1 MSQVEIP
8 GWLSI
13 LAMVLG
19 SGCAVW
25 MVRGFWA
32 NRLKSTD
39 APSDFRQDY
48 RALLQDERKARQD
61 ERMALQDERKALLDS
76 RAAEAKCA
84 DRLDKVET
92 ELTAARKEHAE
103 CVQRTQELENHV
115 AELREVALASYIKT
129 HPNLPPPPALT
140 TPPKTG

>member
-19 SGCAVW
+19 SGAFVW
-25 MVRGFWA
+25 MVRGYWT

-84 DRLDKVET
+84 ERLDKVET
-92 ELTAARKEHAE
+92 ELAQCTEQHAKSMA
-103 CVQRTQELENHV
+103 RTQELEHHV
-115 AELREVALASYIKT
+115 AELRELALASYVKT
-129 HPNLPPPPALT
+129 HPDSPPPTALT
-140 TPPKTG
+140 TPPKAG